1 VFDWPNIVSL
11 MPDVAKTEMNKKDA
25 NLRDIK
31 SDYDFQTNI
40 FSAQH

>member
-1 VFDWPNIVSL
+1 MFDWPNIVSL

-25 NLRDIK
+25 NLRDMK
-31 SDYDFQTNI
+31 SVYDFQTKI